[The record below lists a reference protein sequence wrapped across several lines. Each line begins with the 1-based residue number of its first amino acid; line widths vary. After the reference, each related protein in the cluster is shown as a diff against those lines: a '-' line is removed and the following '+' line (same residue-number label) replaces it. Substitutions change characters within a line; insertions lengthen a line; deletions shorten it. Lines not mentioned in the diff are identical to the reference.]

1 MFFGCQCLHPYPEDP
16 NKIITTY
23 SAVRDFSDLRETVAN
38 LPDGEMRTVLL
49 SLIEVSNNNLD
60 QVRKNIE
67 AWFDSAME
75 RVSGWYKRRIQW
87 IMLVLAFMVTGVM
100 NADTIALTRS
110 LWEDPALRQ
119 EVAAT
124 ANRYITEIE
133 NVKGKEVPGDAEKP
147 QEVLKK
153 KLKDIENLNLPI
165 GWTKSSSPQ
174 RFTEWIAK
182 IVGLIF
188 TAFAVSLGAPFW
200 FDILNKLSRLRGSGR
215 VPKKLT

>member
-1 MFFGCQCLHPYPEDP
+1 MHGTDDEDSNYEEDAEDDIEDKLTDLMGESNMSNMPNPCRRPGDVVMIVPCPEHE
-16 NKIITTY
+16 
-23 SAVRDFSDLRETVAN
+23 VDLRANTGFFIMDLSIIAKMTETE
-38 LPDGEMRTVLL
+38 LQTYLRELSEIKGCIGEDCTI
-49 SLIEVSNNNLD
+49 SLEEALD
-60 QVRKNIE
+60 
-67 AWFDSAME
+67 
-75 RVSGWYKRRIQW
+75 
-87 IMLVLAFMVTGVM
+87 
-100 NADTIALTRS
+100 
-110 LWEDPALRQ
+110 
-119 EVAAT
+119 
-124 ANRYITEIE
+124 
-133 NVKGKEVPGDAEKP
+133 DAEKP

-165 GWTKSSSPQ
+165 GWTKASSPQ